1 METNQIVFRR
11 WEDLVFENRNKLYGA
26 YRLRKTY
33 ANHLLSG
40 LSITVLVASV
50 ILFWHAGREN
60 NVIAERVLP
69 PLYDSGIIYVL
80 PPPPPFAPR
89 TPLPAARPRG
99 TRASGPVVV
108 TQDEVEEVAEFVPV
122 VDFASGDS
130 VGTGDIVPIEGA
142 GIFEIPQPAPSIAP
156 EVLDIAE
163 VMPQYEGG
171 MEAMMKFIQ
180 KKIRYP
186 RVPRQL
192 GIEGTVFVS
201 FIVKGDGAVA
211 DVRVIRG
218 VHPDYDE
225 EAARVISM
233 LSMWK
238 GGRHNGRPVSVKM
251 VLPIKFNLQR

>member
-11 WEDLVFENRNKLYGA
+11 WEDVVFENRNKVYGA
-26 YRLRKTY
+26 YLLRRTY

-40 LSITVLVASV
+40 LGITVFVVSV
-50 ILFWHAGREN
+50 ILLLHAGEEN
-60 NVIAERVLP
+60 NVLADRVIAHWKDE
-69 PLYDSGIIYVL
+69 IIFNPL
-80 PPPPPFAPR
+80 PPPVIPKR
-89 TPLPAARPRG
+89 DLPAVPPRA
-99 TRASGPVVV
+99 TRANGPIVV
-108 TQDEVEEVAEFVPV
+108 THDEVEEVAEFVPAA
-122 VDFASGDS
+122 DFVSGDS
-130 VGTGDIVPIEGA
+130 VGTGDIVPIEGK
-142 GIFEIPQPAPSIAP
+142 GIFDIPQPAPPIEP
-156 EVLDIAE
+156 EVRDIAE

-201 FIVKGDGAVA
+201 FIVTGDGSVS

-225 EAARVISM
+225 EAVRVISM
-233 LSMWK
+233 LPMWK

-251 VLPIKFNLQR
+251 VLPIKFNLQ